1 MAAAH
6 PGDVRAGP
14 VAHLFLRRERVS
26 GVRTLSALTVT
37 LAIAVVLSVEAAAAA
52 PTKAE
57 FIRRG
62 DALCTQAKGQLVPLH
77 REAESAKAL
86 PREKMWSAATRLWT
100 KQLRIQSGFVSR
112 FRSLGVPPNDARA
125 RSIVAGMGRG
135 LTLTRRVRDAFA
147 ARSTSRLATELQA
160 FLQYTVA
167 LNRRVVAYG
176 FVVCGR

>member
-1 MAAAH
+1 MI
-6 PGDVRAGP
+6 
-14 VAHLFLRRERVS
+14 S
-26 GVRTLSALTVT
+26 GVRRLSSLTV
-37 LAIAVVLSVEAAAAA
+37 AVAVALLVSVEASAAT

-62 DALCTQAKGQLVPLH
+62 DALCAQAKRQLVPLR
-77 REAESAKAL
+77 REAEAAKAL
-86 PREKMWSAATRLWT
+86 PREQMWSAATRLWT
-100 KQLRIQSGFVSR
+100 KQLGIQNGFVSR

-147 ARSTSRLATELQA
+147 SRSTSRLATNLQA

-176 FVVCGR
+176 FAVCGR

>member
-1 MAAAH
+1 M
-6 PGDVRAGP
+6 
-14 VAHLFLRRERVS
+14 
-26 GVRTLSALTVT
+26 LTAVF
-37 LAIAVVLSVEAAAAA
+37 AIAVFVSVEAAAAA

-62 DALCTQAKGQLVPLH
+62 DALCTQTKGQLVPL
-77 REAESAKAL
+77 RQEAEAAKAL
-86 PREKMWSAATRLWT
+86 PREQMWSAATRLWT
-100 KQLRIQSGFVSR
+100 KQLGIQNRFVSR

-147 ARSTSRLATELQA
+147 ARSTSRLATDLHA

-167 LNRRVVAYG
+167 LNRRIVAYG
-176 FVVCGR
+176 FSVCGR